1 MRRFVAY
8 IILVFTT
15 IAAFGQV
22 PVDSVKIY
30 FRLGQRWYDTSVG
43 NNRANMNA
51 FIEAVRNLDADEI
64 ERIEVR
70 GYASP
75 DGTNKANQQLS
86 GYRCNVIARY
96 IARHAGISH
105 DIIYTVPEGIAWDE
119 LRRLVAATP
128 DVPMRDEV
136 LNVLDNT
143 PVWIFDSAGK
153 VIGSRKREL
162 MRVGGGEPYR
172 WMFKNLFPQLRNAV
186 VVTLFLKSDAL
197 KQNTESISELPKDS
211 EISETLKTAEPAETV
226 ETVEA
231 VEVTEV
237 PEVSETAELVSDS
250 VVTIELPK
258 RQRFAL
264 KTNMLYDAA
273 LMPNLEF
280 EWLINNNW
288 SVAVEGDVA
297 WWSKAAKNKYYEIAI
312 ISAEGRYWIK
322 PKAPW
327 HGMYVGA
334 FTGGGWY
341 QLAKGGKIGYQGEGG
356 MAGVSLGYM
365 FPISKYLSLE
375 AGAGVGFMRTRYKEF
390 EPHDGHLVYMRT
402 KNLNYFGPL
411 KLKLSL
417 VWRFNNIN
425 YTKKQKNSVNE

>member
-1 MRRFVAY
+1 MRRIVAY

-51 FIEAVRNLDADEI
+51 FIEKVQNIGSDEI

-96 IARHAGISH
+96 IARHAGISR

-153 VIGSRKREL
+153 VIGGRKREL

-172 WMFKNLFPQLRNAV
+172 WLFKNLFPQLRNAV
-186 VVTLFLKSDAL
+186 AITLYLKSKEPETTTTVAT
-197 KQNTESISELPKDS
+197 TEVDITKSS
-211 EISETLKTAEPAETV
+211 
-226 ETVEA
+226 EA
-231 VEVTEV
+231 VEHTEPV
-237 PEVSETAELVSDS
+237 DNMISADTLVVDVAVSELAEGQIAVDQ
-250 VVTIELPK
+250 PK

-273 LMPNLEF
+273 LMPNLEL
-280 EWLINNNW
+280 EWLINDNW

>member
-1 MRRFVAY
+1 MRRIVAY

-51 FIEAVRNLDADEI
+51 FIEKVQNIGSDEI

-96 IARHAGISH
+96 IARHAGISR

-153 VIGSRKREL
+153 VIGGRKREL

-172 WMFKNLFPQLRNAV
+172 WLFKNLFPQLRNAV
-186 VVTLFLKSDAL
+186 AITLYLKSKEPETTTTVAT
-197 KQNTESISELPKDS
+197 TEVDITKSS
-211 EISETLKTAEPAETV
+211 
-226 ETVEA
+226 EA
-231 VEVTEV
+231 VEHTEPVDNIISAEAIVTDV
-237 PEVSETAELVSDS
+237 AVSELAEEQIAGDQ
-250 VVTIELPK
+250 PK

-280 EWLINNNW
+280 EWLINDNW

>member
-1 MRRFVAY
+1 MRRIVAY

-51 FIEAVRNLDADEI
+51 FIEKVQNIGSDEI

-96 IARHAGISH
+96 IARHAGISR

-153 VIGSRKREL
+153 VIGGRKREL

-172 WMFKNLFPQLRNAV
+172 WLFKNLFPQLRNAV
-186 VVTLFLKSDAL
+186 AITLYLKSKEPETTTTVAT
-197 KQNTESISELPKDS
+197 TEVDITKSS
-211 EISETLKTAEPAETV
+211 
-226 ETVEA
+226 EA
-231 VEVTEV
+231 VEHTEPV
-237 PEVSETAELVSDS
+237 DNMISADTLVVDVAVSELAEEQIAVDQ
-250 VVTIELPK
+250 PK

-273 LMPNLEF
+273 LMPNLEL
-280 EWLINNNW
+280 EWLINDNW